1 MNKIYRISLLLIAL
15 IFLSTFNP
23 KEVNLDTDSNLFKI
37 KKIEINNNILINEK
51 ELKKKL
57 SYIFEKNIFFL
68 KKEDIREPLKDV
80 DFLEKIEVK
89 KKYPDTIIIKVFET
103 EPLAIIF
110 KNELK
115 YLLDSSSN
123 LIPLEDK
130 INYEKLPKVFG
141 KGAESNFVYFFS
153 LLKKNNFPINKIKNF
168 YFFQIGRWNL
178 QLLNDNIIKFPH
190 ENIEESIIKS
200 MELLNRE
207 DFKNYNII
215 DLRVNG
221 KIIVE

>member
-37 KKIEINNNILINEK
+37 KKIQINNNILINEK

-123 LIPLEDK
+123 LIPLE
-130 INYEKLPKVFG
+130 IHCQNG
-141 KGAESNFVYFFS
+141 FS
-153 LLKKNNFPINKIKNF
+153 IFLF
-168 YFFQIGRWNL
+168 
-178 QLLNDNIIKFPH
+178 
-190 ENIEESIIKS
+190 
-200 MELLNRE
+200 
-207 DFKNYNII
+207 
-215 DLRVNG
+215 
-221 KIIVE
+221 